1 VLCSRRADSCASRS
15 PRAGAPLRSRRFPKL
30 RADALARELDVDL
43 DAGVCHACL
52 GFVSFALDDGDP
64 SEISRWIRRMTP
76 DLWGDGLAEPA
87 LAAVRRACDIVRRLA
102 EELSRRARTEL
113 RLAALRRERLPPAA
127 PELN

>member
-1 VLCSRRADSCASRS
+1 
-15 PRAGAPLRSRRFPKL
+15 
-30 RADALARELDVDL
+30 
-43 DAGVCHACL
+43 
-52 GFVSFALDDGDP
+52 
-64 SEISRWIRRMTP
+64 MTP